1 MMQLMEEL
9 LECLTLEEME
19 LFWTQAWLIWN
30 QQNSVMHGGK
40 LKDLNSLNK
49 RAEEY
54 VEEFKCAQTQL
65 TVQMR
70 QQPNGDVW
78 QSPPSLEYKLNFD
91 ATLFSNLGR

>member
-9 LECLTLEEME
+9 LEHLTLEEME

-30 QQNSVMHGGK
+30 HRNSMMHRGK
-40 LKDLNSLNK
+40 LKDPNSLNK

-70 QQPNGDVW
+70 
-78 QSPPSLEYKLNFD
+78 
-91 ATLFSNLGR
+91 